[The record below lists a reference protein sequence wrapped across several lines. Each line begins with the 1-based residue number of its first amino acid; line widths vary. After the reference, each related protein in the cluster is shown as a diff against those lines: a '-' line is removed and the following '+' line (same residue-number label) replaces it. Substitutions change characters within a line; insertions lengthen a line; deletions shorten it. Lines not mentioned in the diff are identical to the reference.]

1 MLSYILLE
9 ASAASPG
16 IDIKQII
23 LIAGFVLVFYFFM
36 IRPQQKRQK
45 NQRDFLTHL
54 KKGDAVVTIG
64 GIHGKIYE
72 INDPLVTIQVD
83 DKGTKLTFS
92 RTAISIEGTKKVGV
106 TTSGKK
112 EG

>member
-9 ASAASPG
+9 ASAAFQG

-45 NQRDFLTHL
+45 GQRDFLTQL
-54 KKGDAVVTIG
+54 KKGDAIVTIG
-64 GIHGKIYE
+64 GLHGKIYE
-72 INDPLVTIQVD
+72 INDPLVVIQVD

-92 RTAISIEGTKKVGV
+92 KTAVSIEGTKKIGA
-106 TTSGKK
+106 TTDKK
-112 EG
+112 ES